1 MPPSCPEDR
10 HFKPHLLAMTTL
22 RAGDVV
28 LGKLKGAPAQP
39 CRVRTRRERGVYVRF
54 SRGAGVMIAR
64 GNALGTD
71 LEIDLIVCFTR
82 AGAWR

>member
-1 MPPSCPEDR
+1 
-10 HFKPHLLAMTTL
+10 MTTL

-71 LEIDLIVCFTR
+71 LEIECFTR
-82 AGAWR
+82 RRCLEMTTTRRRLIY